1 MKRNAF
7 LPMWNSPS
15 QKMTTSAT
23 LGLGKNCA
31 HTSNDV
37 DDKFIY
43 DDQVRTQ
50 NFKLEG
56 GQVLRKKKKKL
67 QIGIHIVLTN
77 YKYTKLLFLNTLRYN
92 HLLTNKKI
100 IIIMFFLILGW
111 LEFLLSLKL
120 EYS

>member
-1 MKRNAF
+1 MKMNVF

-23 LGLGKNCA
+23 LGLGKNYL

-43 DDQVRTQ
+43 DDQVQSQ

-56 GQVLRKKKKKL
+56 V
-67 QIGIHIVLTN
+67 
-77 YKYTKLLFLNTLRYN
+77 
-92 HLLTNKKI
+92 
-100 IIIMFFLILGW
+100 
-111 LEFLLSLKL
+111 
-120 EYS
+120 EY

>member
-1 MKRNAF
+1 MTNGDRVPLVWLYGMKRKIF

-23 LGLGKNCA
+23 LGLGKNYL

-43 DDQVRTQ
+43 DDQVRIQ

-56 GQVLRKKKKKL
+56 V
-67 QIGIHIVLTN
+67 
-77 YKYTKLLFLNTLRYN
+77 
-92 HLLTNKKI
+92 
-100 IIIMFFLILGW
+100 
-111 LEFLLSLKL
+111 
-120 EYS
+120 EY